1 MPFVLVRLR
10 VQDYPQW
17 LRVMQEHVA
26 ARRSLGA
33 RGTRIFRDTEHP
45 DQVVCLTEWEDFAR
59 AREFMASGD
68 PVEIAKRSTR
78 TGAAE
83 SLFLEESDQL
93 VA

>member
-1 MPFVLVRLR
+1 MPFVLVRLK

-26 ARRSLGA
+26 ARRELGA

-45 DQVVCLTEWEDFAR
+45 DQVVRRTEWEYFAR
-59 AREFMASGD
+59 AREFMPVGD
-68 PVEIAKRSTR
+68 PVEIAKRSTG
-78 TGAAE
+78 TGAPE
-83 SLFLEESDQL
+83 SRFLEESEHL